1 MRYKLLGGSGLR
13 VSEICL
19 GAMTFGEEWGWG
31 ADKPEC
37 FKMMELFAKQ
47 GGNFID
53 TANKYTN
60 GTSEKITGEFIA
72 SDREHF
78 VLATKYSLSMRAED
92 PNFCGNHRK
101 NLVQS
106 LEASLKRLNTDF
118 IDLYWLHA
126 WDFMTPVEEV
136 MRSLDDLVSAGK
148 VLYLGISDTP
158 AWIVSQANT
167 LAEERGWSKF
177 IALQIEYSL
186 IQRTP
191 ERDLL
196 PMARALD
203 LAVTPWAVL
212 GGGLLTGKYTGDP
225 KKDAKIDSKR
235 NKAMD
240 KRLSKQN
247 FKIAGTL
254 NDIAGRIGRKPS
266 QVAINWVRQQPGLI
280 IPILG
285 ARTARQLKES
295 LESLEFE
302 LDRKA
307 LDKLDWVSRVD
318 MGFPHEFLSSEGI
331 IKVRFGDTFEQ
342 IDNHRA

>member
-1 MRYKLLGGSGLR
+1 
-13 VSEICL
+13 
-19 GAMTFGEEWGWG
+19 
-31 ADKPEC
+31 
-37 FKMMELFAKQ
+37 
-47 GGNFID
+47 
-53 TANKYTN
+53 
-60 GTSEKITGEFIA
+60 
-72 SDREHF
+72 
-78 VLATKYSLSMRAED
+78 
-92 PNFCGNHRK
+92 
-101 NLVQS
+101 
-106 LEASLKRLNTDF
+106 
-118 IDLYWLHA
+118 
-126 WDFMTPVEEV
+126 
-136 MRSLDDLVSAGK
+136 
-148 VLYLGISDTP
+148 
-158 AWIVSQANT
+158 
-167 LAEERGWSKF
+167 
-177 IALQIEYSL
+177 
-186 IQRTP
+186 
-191 ERDLL
+191 
-196 PMARALD
+196 
-203 LAVTPWAVL
+203 
-212 GGGLLTGKYTGDP
+212 
-225 KKDAKIDSKR
+225 
-235 NKAMD
+235 MD

>member
-13 VSEICL
+13 VSEISL
-19 GAMTFGEEWGWG
+19 GAMTFGEDWGWG
-31 ADKPEC
+31 ADKQES
-37 FKMMELFAKQ
+37 FKMMELYAKQ

-60 GTSEKITGEFIA
+60 GTSEKYTGEFIA
-72 SDREHF
+72 SDRSHF
-78 VLATKYSLSMRAED
+78 VLATKYSLSMRADD
-92 PNFCGNHRK
+92 PNSCGNQRK
-101 NLVQS
+101 NLIQS
-106 LEASLKRLNTDF
+106 LEASLERLKTDY

-158 AWIVSQANT
+158 AWVVSQANT
-167 LAEERGWSKF
+167 LAGVRGWSRF
-177 IALQIEYSL
+177 VALQIEYSL

-235 NKAMD
+235 NQMMD
-240 KRLSKQN
+240 KRLSERN
-247 FKIAGTL
+247 FQIAGVL
-254 NDIAGRIGRKPS
+254 NEIASRIGRKPS
-266 QVAINWVRQQPGLI
+266 QVAINWVRQQPGVI

-285 ARTARQLKES
+285 ARTAGQLQES
-295 LESLEFE
+295 LECLDFE
-302 LDRKA
+302 LDREA
-307 LDKLDWVSRVD
+307 LERLDEVSRVEL
-318 MGFPHEFLSSEGI
+318 GFPHEFLSSEGI
-331 IKVRFGDTFEQ
+331 RKIRFGDTFELT
-342 IDNHRA
+342 DNHRA

>member
-136 MRSLDDLVSAGK
+136 MRALDDLVSAGK
-148 VLYLGISDTP
+148 VIYVGISDTP

-266 QVAINWVRQQPGLI
+266 QVAINWVRQQPGI
-280 IPILG
+280 MVPILG

-331 IKVRFGDTFEQ
+331 IKVRFG
-342 IDNHRA
+342 